1 VSFEP
6 RWTSEAQRTFETLK
20 AQAEQAAAT
29 RKKTKK
35 KKSSKQEGLFKQIAK
50 AVQLLLTDP
59 RHPGLQTHEY
69 DSLPHPY
76 DKNGKVFEAYAQN
89 RTPGAYRIF
98 WCYGPQP
105 GQITI
110 IAITPHPRRRAARPG
125 HP

>member
-1 VSFEP
+1 MSFEP
-6 RWTSEAQRTFETLK
+6 RWTSGAQRTFESLK

-29 RKKTKK
+29 RKRIKK
-35 KKSSKQEGLFKQIAK
+35 KRSSRQEGLFKQVAK
-50 AVQLLLTDP
+50 AVQLLLVDP
-59 RHPGLQTHEY
+59 RHPGQQTHEY

-98 WCYGPQP
+98 WCYGPEQ

-110 IAITPHPRRRAARPG
+110 IAITPHP
-125 HP
+125 